1 MPQPAPETLYALGL
15 PRWRLRA
22 RAGSGVGE
30 IAQAAGGA
38 AAVMHSESAGASSG
52 AGVAAPSAISAEV
65 AQPGSAPA
73 HASDAKAASASAG
86 LAAHARL
93 DAATTPAATAPATP
107 AGGRDVAETLEA
119 LRAEVAGCQACALAG
134 GRTQTVF
141 GNGDPRARWMFI
153 GEAPGRDE
161 DARGEP
167 FVGKAGRLLGAMLNA
182 LGLTREAVYVANV
195 VKCRPPHNRDPE
207 AAERAACR
215 GYLDAQIRAVQPELV
230 IALGRVAAASLLDT
244 DAALGTLRGRTHT
257 LPGSEL
263 PVVVTYHPAYLL
275 RQPVHKARVWE
286 DLLRARQ
293 LVAPE
298 AASSAG
304 EGAP

>member
-22 RAGSGVGE
+22 RAGSGAGE
-30 IAQAAGGA
+30 MAQAAGSA
-38 AAVMHSESAGASSG
+38 AAVKHSESPADAVSRAGGVLPAATLAAASL
-52 AGVAAPSAISAEV
+52 GV
-65 AQPGSAPA
+65 SAPA
-73 HASDAKAASASAG
+73 N
-86 LAAHARL
+86 
-93 DAATTPAATAPATP
+93 
-107 AGGRDVAETLEA
+107 RDRGADVVETLEA

-141 GNGDPRARWMFI
+141 GNGNPHARWMFI

-182 LGLTREAVYVANV
+182 LGLTRDEVYVANV

-215 GYLDAQIRAVQPELV
+215 GYLDAQIRAVKPELL
-230 IALGRVAAASLLDT
+230 IALGRVAAASLLET
-244 DAALGTLRGRTHT
+244 DAALGTLRGRIHA

-293 LVAPE
+293 LVSPQVV
-298 AASSAG
+298 
-304 EGAP
+304 

>member
-15 PRWRLRA
+15 PRWRVRA
-22 RAGSGVGE
+22 RAGSGAGE
-30 IAQAAGGA
+30 VAQATGGVAAVTDSEPAVAASRAGG
-38 AAVMHSESAGASSG
+38 
-52 AGVAAPSAISAEV
+52 AAPSAISAVDARPV
-65 AQPGSAPA
+65 AAPA
-73 HASDAKAASASAG
+73 HASDAKATSASAG
-86 LAAHARL
+86 LAARARP
-93 DAATTPAATAPATP
+93 DAATTPAASAPATS
-107 AGGRDVAETLEA
+107 AGGVDVVETLEA

-141 GNGDPRARWMFI
+141 GNGNPHARWMFI

-182 LGLTREAVYVANV
+182 LGLTRDEVYVANV

-215 GYLDAQIRAVQPELV
+215 GYLDAQIRAVKPELL
-230 IALGRVAAASLLDT
+230 IALGRVAAASLLET
-244 DAALGTLRGRTHT
+244 DAALGTLRGRIHA

-293 LVAPE
+293 LVVPQVV
-298 AASSAG
+298 
-304 EGAP
+304 